1 MLNSSES
8 AILIR
13 SCDHIGRLIVCAA
26 IIIIYGFADI
36 VIVNTKDSFYIV
48 FIRRKSFKYKPHVD
62 LSDLCGRWDFFC
74 KRAVYISNVKISGR

>member
-36 VIVNTKDSFYIV
+36 VIVNTKDTEYEG
-48 FIRRKSFKYKPHVD
+48 KKQ
-62 LSDLCGRWDFFC
+62 
-74 KRAVYISNVKISGR
+74 